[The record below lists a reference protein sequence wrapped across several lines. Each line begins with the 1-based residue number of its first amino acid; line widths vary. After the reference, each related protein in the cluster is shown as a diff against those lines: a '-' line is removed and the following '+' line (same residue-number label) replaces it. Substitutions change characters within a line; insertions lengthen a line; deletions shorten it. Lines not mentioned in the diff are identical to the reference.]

1 VELNTRDLLQRMD
14 DLRVAAAAV
23 TPVLEQLEALCVDR
37 KARAKTLRLLGLT
50 EVVGAWC
57 WKQRQ
62 LLADGDDRQQ
72 QILLELLALSTE
84 QEAAARPLRIDAS
97 PLALGIDELEP

>member
-1 VELNTRDLLQRMD
+1 MELNTRDMLQRMD
-14 DLRVAAAAV
+14 DLRLAAAAV
-23 TPVLEQLEALCVDR
+23 TPVLEQLEALCADR

-72 QILLELLALSTE
+72 QILLELLRPCDSDLISEVPSLEWDLS
-84 QEAAARPLRIDAS
+84 RPLTENPS
-97 PLALGIDELEP
+97 T

>member
-1 VELNTRDLLQRMD
+1 MELNTRDMLQRMD
-14 DLRVAAAAV
+14 DLRLAAAAV
-23 TPVLEQLEALCVDR
+23 TPVLEQLEALCADR

-72 QILLELLALSTE
+72 QILLELLRPCDSDLISADST
-84 QEAAARPLRIDAS
+84 L
-97 PLALGIDELEP
+97 ELDMSRAVTENPSL

>member
-14 DLRVAAAAV
+14 DLRLAAAAV
-23 TPVLEQLEALCVDR
+23 TPVLEQLEAHCVDR

-72 QILLELLALSTE
+72 QILLELLRPPE
-84 QEAAARPLRIDAS
+84 EAS
-97 PLALGIDELEP
+97 

>member
-1 VELNTRDLLQRMD
+1 MELSTRDLFERVD
-14 DLRVAAAAV
+14 DLRLAAAAV

-72 QILLELLALSTE
+72 QILLELLEPCASDPISAEPTLEWTV
-84 QEAAARPLRIDAS
+84 QS
-97 PLALGIDELEP
+97 PLNENPSL